1 MSGVDPF
8 SPEADPGRVEEEAGT
23 SRRTVLLSLASL
35 ASLPALATGVTACT
49 SVAPACPTQPLSG
62 ACSHRFCRYHRG

>member
-8 SPEADPGRVEEEAGT
+8 SPDADPGRDEEAARLG
-23 SRRTVLLSLASL
+23 RRTVLVSLAV
-35 ASLPALATGVTACT
+35 LPALASGLAACT

-62 ACSHRFCRYHRG
+62 ACPHRFCRYHRG